1 MHQRRGVAA
10 FRSHPSTSLIVFLER
25 IRLPYAAPLR
35 PKNQANQLTPETKLD
50 FADFFPP
57 TSDAGPKDRRFCDD
71 AHGLFDGSCSASKGA
86 ERRPSFF
93 PE

>member
-1 MHQRRGVAA
+1 MPDRNPTNPVRGTVEAQRSIAEETVLDLDEMLLREKAHVVGLRDAELQRMVA
-10 FRSHPSTSLIVFLER
+10 
-25 IRLPYAAPLR
+25 
-35 PKNQANQLTPETKLD
+35 
-50 FADFFPP
+50 
-57 TSDAGPKDRRFCDD
+57 SDDLFGLALSGRFCDD